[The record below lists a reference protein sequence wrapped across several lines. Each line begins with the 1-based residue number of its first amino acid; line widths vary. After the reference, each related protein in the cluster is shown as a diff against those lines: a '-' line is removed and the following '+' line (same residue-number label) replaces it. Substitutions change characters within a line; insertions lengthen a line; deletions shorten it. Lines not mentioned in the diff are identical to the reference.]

1 MEGIL
6 RLGFFTMAEKVTAAL
21 KGPFPFI
28 VTGAVI
34 AAIWIYF
41 LFLIPR
47 KTKRYGS
54 FAEYLNDV
62 LNFKV
67 MLMGVVAK
75 ILYIAFTIVAFIVG
89 IVAMF
94 AANFFVGLIGM
105 LILEL
110 LLRLFFELV
119 MVLFSI
125 QENLVVFNDRI
136 DNHLDD
142 DDKD

>member
-6 RLGFFTMAEKVTAAL
+6 RLGFFTMAEKGTAAR

-47 KTKRYGS
+47 KTKRYDS
-54 FAEYLNDV
+54 FAEYMNDV

-67 MLMGVVAK
+67 MLTGVVAK
-75 ILYIAFTIVAFIVG
+75 ILYIAFTIVVLIVG
-89 IVAMF
+89 VVAMF
-94 AANFFVGLIGM
+94 VANFFVGLIGM
-105 LILEL
+105 LILQL
-110 LLRLFFELV
+110 ILRLFFELV

-125 QENLVVFNDRI
+125 QENLVVFNDRVDVHLH
-136 DNHLDD
+136 DND
-142 DDKD
+142 

>member
-6 RLGFFTMAEKVTAAL
+6 KLGFFTMADKVTQAL

-34 AAIWIYF
+34 VAIWVYF

-47 KTKRYGS
+47 KTKRYNS
-54 FAEYLNDV
+54 FAEYMNDV

-67 MLMGVVAK
+67 MLTGVVAK
-75 ILYIAFTIVAFIVG
+75 ILYIAFTIVVLIVG
-89 IVAMF
+89 VVAMF

-110 LLRLFFELV
+110 ILRLFFELV

-136 DNHLDD
+136 DDRLHDD
-142 DDKD
+142 D

>member
-6 RLGFFTMAEKVTAAL
+6 RLGFFTMAEKITAAL

-47 KTKRYGS
+47 KARRYDS
-54 FAEYLNDV
+54 FTEYLNDV

-67 MLMGVVAK
+67 MLTGVVAK
-75 ILYIAFTIVAFIVG
+75 ILYIAFTIVVFIVG
-89 IVAMF
+89 VVAMF
-94 AANFFVGLIGM
+94 VANFFVGLIGM

-110 LLRLFFELV
+110 ILRIFFELI
-119 MVLFSI
+119 MVFFSI
-125 QENLVVFNDRI
+125 QENLVIFNDRI
-136 DNHLDD
+136 DGRIKDD
-142 DDKD
+142 E

>member
-6 RLGFFTMAEKVTAAL
+6 RLGFFTMADKITEAL

-47 KTKRYGS
+47 KTKRFDS
-54 FAEYLNDV
+54 FAEYLNDL

-75 ILYIAFTIVAFIVG
+75 ILYIAFTIVVFIVG

-94 AANFFVGLIGM
+94 VANFFVGLIGM
-105 LILEL
+105 LILQL
-110 LLRLFFELV
+110 LLRLFFEV
-119 MVLFSI
+119 IMVLFSI
-125 QENLVVFNDRI
+125 HENLVVFNDRI
-136 DNHLDD
+136 DNHLDED
-142 DDKD
+142 E

>member
-6 RLGFFTMAEKVTAAL
+6 RLGFFTMAEKVTTAL

-47 KTKRYGS
+47 KTKRYAS
-54 FAEYLNDV
+54 FAEYMNDV

-67 MLMGVVAK
+67 MLTGVVSK
-75 ILYIAFTIVAFIVG
+75 ILYIAFTIVVLIVG
-89 IVAMF
+89 VVAMF
-94 AANFFVGLIGM
+94 VANFFVGLIGM
-105 LILEL
+105 LILQL
-110 LLRLFFELV
+110 ILRLFFEFV

-125 QENLVVFNDRI
+125 QENLVVFNDRVDDHLH
-136 DNHLDD
+136 DND
-142 DDKD
+142 

>member
-6 RLGFFTMAEKVTAAL
+6 RFGFTMAEKVTAAL

-47 KTKRYGS
+47 KTKRYAS
-54 FAEYLNDV
+54 FAEYMNDV

-67 MLMGVVAK
+67 MLTGVVSK
-75 ILYIAFTIVAFIVG
+75 ILYIAFTIVVLIVG
-89 IVAMF
+89 VVAMF
-94 AANFFVGLIGM
+94 VANFFVGLIGM
-105 LILEL
+105 LILQL
-110 LLRLFFELV
+110 ILRLFFEFV

-125 QENLVVFNDRI
+125 QENLVVFNDRVDDHLH
-136 DNHLDD
+136 DND
-142 DDKD
+142 